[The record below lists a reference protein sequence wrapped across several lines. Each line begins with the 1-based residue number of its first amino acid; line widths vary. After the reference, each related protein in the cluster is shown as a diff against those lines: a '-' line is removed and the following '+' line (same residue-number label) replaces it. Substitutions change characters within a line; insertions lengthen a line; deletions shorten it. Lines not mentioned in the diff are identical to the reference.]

1 MFTLLYVLLN
11 IYLFNINLICFLF
24 NLLILLFHN
33 INDMSTIEFNKQ
45 VLNFKSAL
53 GYFALSLTSNAED
66 AKDLLQD
73 TLLKAIVYKDK
84 FTDATNLKAWL
95 YTIMKNTFI
104 NNYRKSVKVNQII
117 DNTKDLYYMN
127 IPQQSGVSS
136 PVSQISMKDINKA
149 IDSLGDELK
158 VPFKM
163 FFEGYKYKE
172 IADRFGLP
180 IGTVKSRIFLA
191 RKELM
196 HELKDF
202 R

>member
-1 MFTLLYVLLN
+1 
-11 IYLFNINLICFLF
+11 
-24 NLLILLFHN
+24 
-33 INDMSTIEFNKQ
+33 MSTLEFNKQ

-53 GYFALSLTSNAED
+53 GYFALSLTSNTED

-73 TLLKAIVYKDK
+73 TIMKALVYKDK

-104 NNYRKSVKVNQII
+104 NNYRKAIKVNQVI
-117 DNTKDLYYMN
+117 DNTKDLYFMN
-127 IPQQSGVSS
+127 IPQNSGVSS
-136 PVSQISMKDINKA
+136 PVSQISMKDINFA
-149 IDSLGDELK
+149 IESLNDDLR

-172 IADRFGLP
+172 IADQFNLP

-191 RKELM
+191 RKQLM
-196 HELKDF
+196 HDLKDF

>member
-1 MFTLLYVLLN
+1 MFKEIV
-11 IYLFNINLICFLF
+11 YLFHKKNT
-24 NLLILLFHN
+24 
-33 INDMSTIEFNKQ
+33 MSTLEFNKQ

-53 GYFALSLTSNAED
+53 GYFALSLTSNTED

-73 TLLKAIVYKDK
+73 TIMKALVYKDK

-104 NNYRKSVKVNQII
+104 NNYRKAIKVNQVI
-117 DNTKDLYYMN
+117 DNTKDLYFMN
-127 IPQQSGVSS
+127 IPQNSGVSS
-136 PVSQISMKDINKA
+136 PVSQISMKDINFA
-149 IDSLGDELK
+149 IESLNDDLR

-172 IADRFGLP
+172 IADQFNLP

-191 RKELM
+191 RKQLM
-196 HELKDF
+196 HDLKDF

>member
-1 MFTLLYVLLN
+1 
-11 IYLFNINLICFLF
+11 
-24 NLLILLFHN
+24 
-33 INDMSTIEFNKQ
+33 MSTLEFNKQ

-53 GYFALSLTSNAED
+53 GYFALSLTSNTED

-73 TLLKAIVYKDK
+73 TIMKALVYKDK

-104 NNYRKSVKVNQII
+104 NNYRKAVKVNQVI
-117 DNTKDLYYMN
+117 DNTKDLYFMN
-127 IPQQSGVSS
+127 IPQNSGVSS
-136 PVSQISMKDINKA
+136 PVSQISMKDINFA
-149 IDSLGDELK
+149 IESLNDDLR

-172 IADRFGLP
+172 IADQFNLP

-191 RKELM
+191 RKQLM
-196 HELKDF
+196 NDLKDF

>member
-1 MFTLLYVLLN
+1 
-11 IYLFNINLICFLF
+11 
-24 NLLILLFHN
+24 
-33 INDMSTIEFNKQ
+33 MSTLEFNKQ

-53 GYFALSLTSNAED
+53 GYFALSLTSNSED

-73 TLLKAIVYKDK
+73 TIMKALVYKDK

-104 NNYRKSVKVNQII
+104 NNYRKAVKVNQVI
-117 DNTKDLYYMN
+117 DNTKDLYFMN
-127 IPQQSGVSS
+127 IPQNSGVAS
-136 PVSQISMKDINKA
+136 PVSQISMKDINLA
-149 IDSLGDELK
+149 IESLSDELK

-172 IADRFGLP
+172 IADQFNLP

-191 RKELM
+191 RKQLM
-196 HELKDF
+196 LDLKDF

>member
-24 NLLILLFHN
+24 NLLILLFHI

-45 VLNFKSAL
+45 VLNLKSAL

-158 VPFKM
+158 MPFKM